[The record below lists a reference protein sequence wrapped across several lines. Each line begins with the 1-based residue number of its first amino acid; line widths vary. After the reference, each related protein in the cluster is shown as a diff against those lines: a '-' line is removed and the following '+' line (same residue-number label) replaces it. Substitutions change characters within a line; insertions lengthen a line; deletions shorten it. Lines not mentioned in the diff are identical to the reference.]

1 MMMHRNFGSATA
13 NDTAIDSSQLEPS
26 LVAPFSYTLPI
37 GDPTM
42 IKQAA
47 PQHPHGLTKLQHRL
61 LYESD
66 SDSSFDLTF
75 SSPSSIASTSE
86 YSDVGYTSASRS
98 RTSSNGLPRRMG
110 GHHGSASRSESISS
124 VLGSSIAIQRVL
136 MGTNPPSS
144 ASRKSQRQSV
154 RAIASAFEEA
164 SCSATMSSSHKVGSR
179 LGRVDEVSTDSL
191 AGTRAND
198 TQQQHANTSRDSVTT
213 ARVPRKESS
222 ISSQSNDPILG
233 RATGVPSRL
242 RISKQPVKGPLSA
255 PATIT
260 TESSQTSSR
269 QGDTR
274 GPSFAESQF
283 VFPPR
288 TSVQKRWPY
297 DELHPRVRSFISLD
311 GQYDDDEPAFDIVPS
326 PSRRRNLPLPTA
338 NVINVAPMQQQ
349 SEEVSDASLSTSTS
363 ASVLDSPPMPSSRS
377 DASRNSMD
385 SSYSHDSLSGH
396 PFSLQLP
403 GDDERDHHASSSA
416 SMFDLD
422 ELDNFKSPFIDGGVS
437 TASFINAPTDVEE
450 VQTEQVSISA
460 ATPTIV
466 PVHHEMEPTARAST
480 STLQPL
486 ILSTS
491 RPSSSSSSTTTLTPS
506 AAAIASINSMR
517 VNDETAFPLPP
528 FTSAASNAPFSRSMF
543 SGGSEGLVP
552 KQAPVTAAAAKSPS
566 AFSKLKLFKAR
577 TSPAPAAVVAPT
589 QTQTLDLGSESG
601 ADQSLAIA
609 DLKREAQALLDSI
622 RNLGDEIDNSIPPT
636 HRLPG
641 SSYKGGAKVTS
652 PAISPEAEVEG
663 EGQKEVSFV
672 AVDMAYSDVWRLM
685 DSWYWSSFELGPAK
699 S

>member
-1 MMMHRNFGSATA
+1 MHRNFVGATA
-13 NDTAIDSSQLEPS
+13 NDTVIDSSQLEPS
-26 LVAPFSYTLPI
+26 LVSPFSYTLPI

-47 PQHPHGLTKLQHRL
+47 PQHPQGLTKLQHRL

-86 YSDVGYTSASRS
+86 YSDVGYASASRS

-136 MGTNPPSS
+136 MGTNPPSN

-164 SCSATMSSSHKVGSR
+164 SRSATTSTSHKVGSR

-191 AGTRAND
+191 AGPRSDD
-198 TQQQHANTSRDSVTT
+198 TQQQHASTSRDSIAT
-213 ARVPRKESS
+213 ARVSRKESS
-222 ISSQSNDPILG
+222 FSSQSNDSILS

-260 TESSQTSSR
+260 TESTQSSSR
-269 QGDTR
+269 RGDTR
-274 GPSFAESQF
+274 EPSFAEPQF

-297 DELHPRVRSFISLD
+297 DESHPRVRSFISLD

-326 PSRRRNLPLPTA
+326 PSRRRNLPLPSA
-338 NVINVAPMQQQ
+338 NSVNVAPMQQAQ
-349 SEEVSDASLSTSTS
+349 QEEVSDASLSTSTS
-363 ASVLDSPPMPSSRS
+363 ASAMDSPPMPSSRS

-403 GDDERDHHASSSA
+403 GDDNRDLRASSSA

-422 ELDNFKSPFIDGGVS
+422 ELDQFRSPFIDGG
-437 TASFINAPTDVEE
+437 ASIAGFTSVRTDAVEA
-450 VQTEQVSISA
+450 QAEQVGA
-460 ATPTIV
+460 ADETPTIV
-466 PVHHEMEPTARAST
+466 PVHHETAPTERAST

-486 ILSTS
+486 ILSNS
-491 RPSSSSSSTTTLTPS
+491 RPSSSSSTTTLTPS
-506 AAAIASINSMR
+506 AAANSMK

-528 FTSAASNAPFSRSMF
+528 FTSAASNGRFSRTMF
-543 SGGSEGLVP
+543 SSESDRFAP
-552 KQAPVTAAAAKSPS
+552 KQLSVSTTTTTPAKPPS

-577 TSPAPAAVVAPT
+577 ASPAPTPVVAP
-589 QTQTLDLGSESG
+589 TQTLDLGSESG

-609 DLKREAQALLDSI
+609 DLKREAQLLLNSI
-622 RNLGDEIDNSIPPT
+622 RILGDEIDTSIPPT

-641 SSYKGGAKVTS
+641 STYKGATKLPS
-652 PAISPEAEVEG
+652 PAISIEAEVEG
-663 EGQKEVSFV
+663 EAQKEASFV

-685 DSWYWSSFELGPAK
+685 DSWYWSSFEVGPAK
-699 S
+699 